1 MEKVSN
7 YSKKNNKVKILFFIE
22 SLGSGGKER
31 RLVELIKGLSNDVN
45 IELELVLTKK
55 AIHYKDIYS
64 TGIKIHFTIRKHF
77 KKDPSVFFKFYKIA
91 NTFRPDIIHVWGN
104 MVAIYAI
111 PTKLLLRI
119 PLINNQITSAPL
131 NVSTSLLGH
140 KLPFYF
146 SDKIIAN
153 TYAGLKS
160 FSAPKHKSLVI
171 YNGFD
176 FDRINNLQDKS
187 SIIKK
192 FNIQTKFIVGMV
204 ASFTDKKDY
213 DTYIKAANIVLEKE
227 NDITFLCIGSGNYS
241 PFEMMVKKE
250 NKDRILFLGKQDN
263 VESIMNIC
271 DIGILITNNEK
282 HGEGISNALL
292 EFSALSKPLI
302 ATLGG
307 GNSEIVEHEKSG
319 YLINPKSPDELALK
333 ILHLYNHEN
342 DLRNFGEMSI
352 EVVREKFSISKMIEE
367 FRSVY
372 NKTLV

>member
-1 MEKVSN
+1 
-7 YSKKNNKVKILFFIE
+7 
-22 SLGSGGKER
+22 
-31 RLVELIKGLSNDVN
+31 
-45 IELELVLTKK
+45 
-55 AIHYKDIYS
+55 
-64 TGIKIHFTIRKHF
+64 
-77 KKDPSVFFKFYKIA
+77 
-91 NTFRPDIIHVWGN
+91 
-104 MVAIYAI
+104 
-111 PTKLLLRI
+111 
-119 PLINNQITSAPL
+119 
-131 NVSTSLLGH
+131 
-140 KLPFYF
+140 LPFLF

-176 FDRINNLQDKS
+176 FNRINNLQDKS

-227 NDITFLCIGSGNYS
+227 SDITFLSIGSGDYAQ
-241 PFEMMVKKE
+241 FEMMVKKE

-319 YLINPKSPDELALK
+319 YLINPKSPDELGLK
-333 ILHLYNHEN
+333 ILHLFNNEN

-352 EVVREKFSISKMIEE
+352 KVVREKFSISKMIEE

-372 NKTLV
+372 NKALT

>member
-1 MEKVSN
+1 M
-7 YSKKNNKVKILFFIE
+7 KILFFIE
-22 SLGSGGKER
+22 SLEAGGKER
-31 RLVELIKGLSNDVN
+31 RLVELIKGLSNTN
-45 IELELVLTKK
+45 EIKMELVLTKK
-55 AIHYKDIYS
+55 DIHYKDIHS
-64 TGIKIHFTIRKHF
+64 TGIKIHFVLRKYL

-91 NTFRPDIIHVWGN
+91 NKFKPDIIHVWGN

-111 PTKLLLRI
+111 PTKIFLRI

-131 NVSTSLLGH
+131 NVSTSILGH
-140 KLPFYF
+140 KLPFFF

-176 FDRINNLQDKS
+176 FNRINNLKDKN
-187 SIIKK
+187 SIIDK

-213 DTYIKAANIVLEKE
+213 DTYIKAANIVLMKEK
-227 NDITFLCIGSGNYS
+227 NITFLSIGSGDYS
-241 PFEMMVKKE
+241 RFEKMVKKE
-250 NKDRILFLGKQDN
+250 NKNKILFLGKQDN

-271 DIGILITNNEK
+271 DIGVLITNNEK

-307 GNSEIVEHEKSG
+307 GNSEIIENEKSG
-319 YLINPKSPDELALK
+319 YLINPKSPDELVYK
-333 ILHLYNHEN
+333 ILYLFNNIN
-342 DLRNFGEMSI
+342 DLEGFGKRSI
-352 EVVREKFSISKMIEE
+352 EVVLEKFSISKMIEK
-367 FRSVY
+367 FRKVY
-372 NKTLV
+372 NEVIA